1 MCVTN
6 CVVTVIF
13 VIMNNN
19 DISLLVFR
27 RFIVAAFGPS
37 DTFNKDMLHCD
48 SLFPVWYRVA

>member
-48 SLFPVWYRVA
+48 SLFPV